1 MEFGDKLK
9 KLRTDR
15 GLSQDELA
23 AKIFVT
29 RTAVS
34 KWETKKGY
42 TSNDSLKL
50 IANLF
55 DVTLDELISDDDVE
69 SKRIID
75 DKKAKIAYAFAAAFL
90 IATFAFAFGAYFS
103 GYTLLCIGSFVC
115 AAGYV
120 IAAFLSKPRYKRFQS
135 KNRLAYDI
143 ISKIIV
149 IGIVVFA
156 IVTTAVKL

>member
-15 GLSQDELA
+15 GLSQEELA

-34 KWETKKGY
+34 KWETKNGY
-42 TSNDSLKL
+42 PSIDSLKL

-75 DKKAKIAYAFAAAFL
+75 DKRAKIAYAFAVAFL
-90 IATFAFAFGAYFS
+90 IATVTFAFAAYFS

>member
-9 KLRTDR
+9 KLRSDS
-15 GLSQDELA
+15 GLSQEELA
-23 AKIFVT
+23 EKIFVT

-42 TSNDSLKL
+42 PSIDSLKL
-50 IANLF
+50 IADLF
-55 DVTLDELISDDDVE
+55 GVTLDELISDDDVE
-69 SKRIID
+69 SKKMID
-75 DKKAKIAYAFAAAFL
+75 DKRAKIAYVFAVAFL
-90 IATFAFAFGAYFS
+90 IATIAFAFGAYFS

-135 KNRLAYDI
+135 KNSLALDI
-143 ISKIIV
+143 LSKII
-149 IGIVVFA
+149 ICGIVIFA
-156 IVTTAVKL
+156 IVTTAIKL

>member
-1 MEFGDKLK
+1 MEFRDKLK

-15 GLSQDELA
+15 GLSQEELA

-34 KWETKKGY
+34 KWETKNGY
-42 TSNDSLKL
+42 PSIDSLKL

-69 SKRIID
+69 SKRKID
-75 DKKAKIAYAFAAAFL
+75 DKRAKIAYAFAVAFL
-90 IATFAFAFGAYFS
+90 IATIAFAFAAYFS

>member
-9 KLRTDR
+9 KLRSDR
-15 GLSQDELA
+15 GLSQEELA

-42 TSNDSLKL
+42 PSIDSLKL

-75 DKKAKIAYAFAAAFL
+75 DKRAKIAYAFAEAFL
-90 IATFAFAFGAYFS
+90 IATIAFSFAAYFS

>member
-15 GLSQDELA
+15 GLSQEELA

-34 KWETKKGY
+34 KWETKNGY
-42 TSNDSLKL
+42 PSIDSLKL

-69 SKRIID
+69 NKRKID
-75 DKKAKIAYAFAAAFL
+75 DKRAKIAYAFAVAFL
-90 IATFAFAFGAYFS
+90 IATIAFAFGAYFS

>member
-15 GLSQDELA
+15 GLSQEELA

-34 KWETKKGY
+34 KWETKNGY
-42 TSNDSLKL
+42 PSIDSLKL

-69 SKRIID
+69 SKRKID
-75 DKKAKIAYAFAAAFL
+75 DKRAKIAYAFAAAFL
-90 IATFAFAFGAYFS
+90 IATIAFAFAAYFS

>member
-15 GLSQDELA
+15 GLSQEELA

-34 KWETKKGY
+34 KWETKNGY
-42 TSNDSLKL
+42 PSIDSLKL
-50 IANLF
+50 ITNLF

-75 DKKAKIAYAFAAAFL
+75 DKRAKIAYAFAVAFL
-90 IATFAFAFGAYFS
+90 IATITFAFAAYFS

>member
-15 GLSQDELA
+15 GLSQEELA

-34 KWETKKGY
+34 KWETKNGY
-42 TSNDSLKL
+42 PSIDSLKL

-75 DKKAKIAYAFAAAFL
+75 DKRAKIAYAFATAFL
-90 IATFAFAFGAYFS
+90 IATIAFAFGAYFS

-135 KNRLAYDI
+135 KNSLALDI
-143 ISKIIV
+143 LSKII
-149 IGIVVFA
+149 ICGIVIFA
-156 IVTTAVKL
+156 IVTTAIKL

>member
-1 MEFGDKLK
+1 MQY
-9 KLRTDR
+9 
-15 GLSQDELA
+15 LS
-23 AKIFVT
+23 
-29 RTAVS
+29 
-34 KWETKKGY
+34 
-42 TSNDSLKL
+42 
-50 IANLF
+50 NLF
-55 DVTLDELISDDDVE
+55 NVTLDELISDDDVE

-75 DKKAKIAYAFAAAFL
+75 DKRAKIAYAFAAAFL
-90 IATFAFAFGAYFS
+90 IATIAFAFGAYFS

-149 IGIVVFA
+149 IGIVVFCDSYDGCEA
-156 IVTTAVKL
+156 VTANQTASKYRKNRKVKQQRRPSKAAPLIPKSQAVTD

>member
-1 MEFGDKLK
+1 MEFRDKLK

-15 GLSQDELA
+15 GLSQEELA

-34 KWETKKGY
+34 KWETKNGY
-42 TSNDSLKL
+42 PSIDSLKL

-69 SKRIID
+69 SKRKID
-75 DKKAKIAYAFAAAFL
+75 DKRAKIAYAFSAAFL
-90 IATFAFAFGAYFS
+90 IATIAFAFAAYFS

>member
-1 MEFGDKLK
+1 MQY
-9 KLRTDR
+9 
-15 GLSQDELA
+15 LS
-23 AKIFVT
+23 
-29 RTAVS
+29 
-34 KWETKKGY
+34 
-42 TSNDSLKL
+42 
-50 IANLF
+50 NLF
-55 DVTLDELISDDDVE
+55 NVTLDELISDDDVE

-75 DKKAKIAYAFAAAFL
+75 DKRAKIAYAFAAAFL
-90 IATFAFAFGAYFS
+90 TATIAFSFAAYFS

>member
-15 GLSQDELA
+15 GLSQEELA

-42 TSNDSLKL
+42 PSIDSLKL

-75 DKKAKIAYAFAAAFL
+75 DKRAKIAYAFAEAFL
-90 IATFAFAFGAYFS
+90 IATIAFSFAAYFS

>member
-15 GLSQDELA
+15 GLSQEELA

-42 TSNDSLKL
+42 PSIDSLKL
-50 IANLF
+50 IADLF
-55 DVTLDELISDDDVE
+55 GVTLDELISDDDVE
-69 SKRIID
+69 SKRKID
-75 DKKAKIAYAFAAAFL
+75 DKRAKIAYAFAVAFL
-90 IATFAFAFGAYFS
+90 IATIAFAFAAYFS